1 MMSALSL
8 QTLPLIRHFPPGTPL
23 ALRDE
28 PVSPQQFI
36 ALAHKLAEQ
45 FPDCRHVIN
54 LCDDRYYFLL
64 AFAAALIAN
73 RITLTPSSRATEA
86 IARIQRDFSD
96 THVITDQ
103 VLAAHLEHLAA
114 CHPAGLPTSGDLHI
128 PEIPADQAA
137 VILFTSG
144 STGQPSAHLKTW
156 GMLVQ
161 GADQLQHAFG
171 VPPGSCIVGTIPPQ
185 HMFGLESTIVFPLQW
200 GCTIH
205 RARPL
210 LPADIE
216 HAAEMASA
224 PVWLMTTPVH
234 LRALISE
241 EQALCGIAGAIS
253 ATSAIDQPSA
263 TAVEKILNSPLY
275 EIYGCT
281 EAGIT
286 ATRRPAK
293 GLEWKLCPDF
303 QLRVEGEQGWLE
315 GPRVTQTLALTDYIE
330 MHGAD
335 RFTLHGRTGS
345 ILKVAGRRTSLDA
358 LNAELL
364 AIDGVID
371 GCFYLPAS
379 AQENQRL
386 HAFVVAPQLDARDV
400 MNELKKRIDSVFLPR
415 PLWKVQHLPRDS
427 NGKLPHSALSNLA
440 GSMAASGAAPA
451 PCLSSVVS
459 EDHIALD
466 GHFPGRPIVPG
477 VLLLSQVI
485 ELATGSYHVSGVKQV
500 KFHAPLSPGQT
511 YEIKLS
517 QASPTSVKFTIQ
529 HNQSTIATGLLQCE
543 AQHV

>member
-1 MMSALSL
+1 MMPAFSQQA
-8 QTLPLIRHFPPGTPL
+8 LPLIRHFPAGSSL
-23 ALRDE
+23 ALGNE
-28 PVSPQQFI
+28 AVSPAQFI
-36 ALAHKLAEQ
+36 AMARRLASRL
-45 FPDCRHVIN
+45 PDCRHVIN
-54 LCDDRYYFLL
+54 LCDDRYNFLL
-64 AFAAALIAN
+64 GFAAALIAN

-86 IARIQRDFSD
+86 IARIQNDFAD
-96 THVITDQ
+96 TYVLTDD
-103 VLAAHLEHLAA
+103 LLTGHLEHPAA
-114 CHPAGLPTSGDLHI
+114 SDPADLQAAAELSI

-144 STGQPSAHLKTW
+144 STGQASAHLKTW

-216 HAAEMASA
+216 HAAESANA

-241 EQALCGIAGAIS
+241 DYVLRSIAGAIS
-253 ATSAIDQPSA
+253 ATMPIDQPG
-263 TAVEKILNSPLY
+263 AVAAEKILNAPLY

-286 ATRRPAK
+286 ATRRPAEY
-293 GLEWKLCPDF
+293 LEWTLCPDF
-303 QLRVEGEQGWLE
+303 QLRLEGEQSWLE
-315 GPRVTQTLALTDYIE
+315 GPRVAQALALTDHIE
-330 MHGAD
+330 MHSAD

-345 ILKVAGRRTSLDA
+345 ILKIAGRRTSLDA

-371 GCFYLPAS
+371 GCFYLPPS

-386 HAFVVAPQLDARDV
+386 QAFVVAPQLDARDITSA
-400 MNELKKRIDSVFLPR
+400 LKQRIDSVFLPR
-415 PLWKVQHLPRDS
+415 PLWKVQYLPRDS
-427 NGKLPHSALSNLA
+427 NGKLPHSELSKLA
-440 GSMAASGAAPA
+440 NSMAASGAVATLS
-451 PCLSSVVS
+451 LSSVVN
-459 EDHIALD
+459 EDHAALD

-477 VLLLSQVI
+477 VLLLSEVI
-485 ELATGSYHVSGVKQV
+485 TLATGHYRVSGIRQV
-500 KFHAPLSPGQT
+500 KFHAPLSPGQA
-511 YEIKLS
+511 YEIQLH
-517 QASPTSVKFTIQ
+517 QTSPSSVKFTIQ
-529 HNQSTIATGLLQCE
+529 HEQSTIATGLLQCE